1 MLMTNFLRM
10 VDKLTVSMSKDQ
22 LIGFIHNEARIL
34 NEHERDEFLTRLNE
48 FANPSAEKITSHVS
62 EKTPDEMTENLS
74 SIYEKL
80 DLIKSGEVCLT
91 SEYNE
96 EYDDWY
102 NDEENPYIYHD
113 PEHIADTILSACQM
127 IHTLTDWEKYD
138 EALKLSNTL
147 LELSVEVENEDG
159 DDETFSFGELF
170 DHELISAD
178 YEKIVLDMLYAAY
191 MTSPLPECAETVYD
205 FIEQSECRDIN
216 LEKLMQHST
225 RELPHIPEF
234 LDSWIEYLCELS
246 GDLAEILLREAVM
259 MITDNEKLVR
269 YAEKYGVTHPC
280 IYDALLEKKPFAD
293 TKEAVQVGTKALEI
307 IPTQYTI
314 RSNIA
319 LVTAEYALTSNDSK
333 KAELC
338 WLEAF
343 RSRPVATNLLRL
355 MTMCR
360 NFADIEQ
367 EVRAIISSDNKQTRH
382 SDDEFGNAKEL
393 HSYYLSQDDKYRLLF
408 LLGDYM
414 DILDKGMKRIT
425 TLGWSGTFLK
435 CGIPLFFLLMY
446 NNTHLDKAMA
456 KMREIVTNYMSF
468 HAEDYRHGTQLDL
481 SESSDEVLF
490 WQLFQQTRCPEKL
503 SDEEQKKIMKK
514 LADLTELRTNL
525 IVSGTK
531 RNYYNECAAYIA
543 ALGEVKES
551 HGEEGS
557 KQMILSAYKSKY
569 PRHSAFIRELKSFGL
584 K

>member
-10 VDKLTVSMSKDQ
+10 VDKLTVAMNKDQ

-34 NEHERDEFLTRLNE
+34 DESERDKFLTRLNE
-48 FANPSAEKITSHVS
+48 FAKPSAEKITPNAS
-62 EKTPDEMTENLS
+62 EQAPDEMIGNLS
-74 SIYEKL
+74 ALYEKL
-80 DLIKSGEVCLT
+80 DLIKSGEVFLT

-102 NDEENPYIYHD
+102 NEEADLYVYHD
-113 PEHIADTILSACQM
+113 PEHIADTVLSACQM
-127 IHTLTDWEKYD
+127 LHILIDWEKYD

-147 LELSVEVENEDG
+147 LELSVDVENEDG

-178 YEKIVLDMLYAAY
+178 HEKIVLDMLLAAY
-191 MTSPLPECAETVYD
+191 MALPLSECAETVYD
-205 FIEQSECRDIN
+205 FIEQSDCRDIN
-216 LEKLMQHST
+216 LEKLMQHSD

-234 LDSWIEYLCELS
+234 LDSWIEYLCEQS
-246 GDLAEILLREAVM
+246 GDLAETLLREAVM
-259 MITDNEKLVR
+259 MITDTEKLVR
-269 YAEKYGVTHPC
+269 YAEKYSDTHPC
-280 IYDALLEKKPFAD
+280 IYDALLEKNPFSD
-293 TKEAVQVGTKALEI
+293 TKETVQVGMRALEI

-319 LVTAEYALTSNDSK
+319 LVTAEYALTSNDTER
-333 KAELC
+333 AEHC

-343 RSRPVATNLLRL
+343 RSLPTATNLLRL

-367 EVRAIISSDNKQTRH
+367 EVRAIISSDNKQTPH
-382 SDDEFGNAKEL
+382 SDYEFGRAKEL
-393 HSYYLSQDDKYRLLF
+393 HSYYLRQEDKYRLLF

-414 DILDKGMKRIT
+414 DILKNGMKPQK

-446 NNTHLDKAMA
+446 NHTHLDKAMA
-456 KMREIVTNYMSF
+456 KMCETATNYMSF
-468 HAEDYRHGTQLDL
+468 HVKDYCHGTQLDL
-481 SESSDEVLF
+481 SESSDETLF
-490 WQLFQQTRCPEKL
+490 RQLFQQIRCPEKL
-503 SDEEQKKIMKK
+503 SDEEQQKIMER
-514 LADLTELRTNL
+514 LTDLTELRTTL

-531 RNYYNECAAYIA
+531 RNYYDECAAYIA

-551 HGEEGS
+551 HGEDGS
-557 KQMILSAYKSKY
+557 KQMLLSAYKSKY

>member
-10 VDKLTVSMSKDQ
+10 VDKLTVSMNKDQ

-34 NEHERDEFLTRLNE
+34 NEHERDKFLTRLNE
-48 FANPSAEKITSHVS
+48 FASPSAEKITPNAS
-62 EKTPDEMTENLS
+62 EQVPDEMTGILS
-74 SIYEKL
+74 SLYEKL
-80 DLIKSGEVCLT
+80 DLIKSGEVVLT

-102 NDEENPYIYHD
+102 NDEADPYVYHD
-113 PEHIADTILSACQM
+113 PEHIADTVLSACQM
-127 IHTLTDWEKYD
+127 LHTLIDWEKYD

-178 YEKIVLDMLYAAY
+178 HEKIVLDMLYAAY
-191 MTSPLPECAETVYD
+191 TALPLSECAETVYD
-205 FIEQSECRDIN
+205 FIEQSECRNIN

-234 LDSWIEYLCELS
+234 LDSWIEYLCEQS
-246 GDLAEILLREAVM
+246 GDLAETLLREAVM
-259 MITDNEKLVR
+259 MIADNEKLVR
-269 YAEKYGVTHPC
+269 YAEKYSATHPC
-280 IYDALLEKKPFAD
+280 IYDALLEKNPFAD
-293 TKEAVQVGTKALEI
+293 TKEALQVGMKALKI
-307 IPTQYTI
+307 IPTQYTV

-319 LVTAEYALTSNDSK
+319 LVTAKYALDSDDPNH
-333 KAELC
+333 AEHC

-343 RSRPVATNLLRL
+343 RSRPTATNLLRL
-355 MTMCR
+355 MTRCR
-360 NFADIEQ
+360 NFADTEQ
-367 EVRAIISSDNKQTRH
+367 EVRAIISSDNKQTQH
-382 SDDEFGNAKEL
+382 SDYEFGTAKEL
-393 HSYYLSQDDKYRLLF
+393 HSYHLSQEDKYRLLF

-446 NNTHLDKAMA
+446 NNTHLDKAMI
-456 KMREIVTNYMSF
+456 KMCETVMKYMSF

-481 SESSDEVLF
+481 SESSDETLF
-490 WQLFQQTRCPEKL
+490 WQLFQQTRCSEKL
-503 SDEEQKKIMKK
+503 SHEEQQKIMER
-514 LADLTELRTNL
+514 LTDLTELRTTL

-531 RNYYNECAAYIA
+531 RNYYDECAAYIA

-557 KQMILSAYKSKY
+557 KQMLLSSYKAKY